1 MAISRRSNNNTGT
14 AELLEALGRVA
25 LFSGL
30 PKKTMQ
36 QIANM
41 CHRHTFV
48 AGDEIVTQGDRSGRF
63 YMIVSGNAEVHVNG
77 HVVNMLGPGQ
87 HFGEYAVIDREP
99 RTASVTAT
107 NDVLAYSLAS
117 IPLRPLLKEEPE
129 ITYRLLLNACE
140 RLRAMQSTLG

>member
-48 AGDEIVTQGDRSGRF
+48 AGDEIVTQGDRSGRV

-107 NDVLAYSLAS
+107 NDVLAYPLAP
-117 IPLRPLLKEEPE
+117 ITLRQLRTQQPE
-129 ITYRLLLNACE
+129 LTYRLLLNACE
-140 RLRAMQSTLG
+140 RLPAMQRTLG

>member
-1 MAISRRSNNNTGT
+1 M
-14 AELLEALGRVA
+14 GRVA

-117 IPLRPLLKEEPE
+117 ITLRPLLKEEPE